1 MKKPFFDKT
10 KLPEAMK
17 FISEANSLMTEKDC
31 ENDEA
36 VKKELEEL
44 QNKLREITGKPQIL
58 IKDFW
63 RYDAVTDLE
72 TIARC
77 ALMCT
82 PEKEGLTDEQLK
94 ETVLNIMNYDD
105 EAEMDWWI
113 KYLEVNTGL
122 DNLTDYIFY
131 PDLIGL
137 DEDSSLEQIADKIIE
152 DRKLKFS

>member
-1 MKKPFFDKT
+1 MTEPFFAET
-10 KLPEAMK
+10 KLPETMK
-17 FISEANSLMTEKDC
+17 IISDADSLMTEKDC
-31 ENDEA
+31 ENNEVA
-36 VKKELEEL
+36 KKELEEL

-72 TIARC
+72 TIAKS

-82 PEKEGLTDEQLK
+82 PEKEDLTDEQLK
-94 ETVLNIMNYDD
+94 EIVLNIMDHDD
-105 EAEMDWWI
+105 EAEEDWWL

-137 DEDSSLEQIADKIIE
+137 DENSSLEQIADKIIE
-152 DRKLKFS
+152 DRK